1 VLLDTNSAVSEGVV
15 DGSVETVVVISML
28 GIETKLVF
36 KNGVGGASLDRGD
49 LALPNSGKTGGEGG
63 TKSDS
68 SEGMIV
74 VVVGISRQAGALGAL
89 VEGVDTGA
97 NTTTEGSCP

>member
-1 VLLDTNSAVSEGVV
+1 LDTNSVSEGVV
-15 DGSVETVVVISML
+15 DGSVETVVISML

-49 LALPNSGKTGGEGG
+49 LALSNSGNTGGEGG
-63 TKSDS
+63 TKS
-68 SEGMIV
+68 EGIIV
-74 VVVGISRQAGALGAL
+74 VVVGISMQAGALGAL